1 MTVRGA
7 MPPTDFECVGQ
18 AFGMRHD
25 PHLRALGGA
34 NDQPRQRFQQ
44 IRMQA
49 RLRLVQRDEAG
60 QAIAEQGA
68 GKRQIAQ
75 RAVGQL
81 VRLEHA
87 LRMKFRLGE
96 AE

>member
-1 MTVRGA
+1 MSY
-7 MPPTDFECVGQ
+7 
-18 AFGMRHD
+18 D
-25 PHLRALGGA
+25 PHLRAFGGA
-34 NDQPRQRFQQ
+34 NDQPCQRFQEV
-44 IRMQA
+44 RMQA
-49 RLRLVQRDEAG
+49 RFRLVQRDEAG
-60 QAIAEQGA
+60 QTIAEQGA

-87 LRMKFRLGE
+87 FRVKFRLGQ